1 MLMALVLA
9 VSPWG
14 QAVASTNA
22 SATRAEAASRLEEA
36 APSTEIDEAAEA
48 FARGVQAFKEARYD
62 DALVEFSRAQEL
74 APHPDTLFN
83 VGLAQQRTDRHV
95 EAWQSFEAL
104 LRAARDEQER
114 EDILAAQAASRPHV
128 AWLRVLTDTEN
139 VMVCLD
145 GEPMPVDDQGRH
157 AKLTT
162 PGSHRLDVDRQRR
175 ALELEGGESRTVELE
190 AAPPAA
196 SPPPRKTLRALAGL
210 AIGGAAAATGAGLG
224 SAFVEDPR
232 QARLGLGLTAA
243 TAGSLAVATTVAAL
257 LVHRKARR
265 GKPPAPLRECPQ
277 P

>member
-14 QAVASTNA
+14 HAVASV
-22 SATRAEAASRLEEA
+22 SAARAEAASRHEEV
-36 APSTEIDEAAEA
+36 APSAELDEAAAA

-62 DALVEFSRAQEL
+62 DALVEFSHAQEL

-104 LRAARDEQER
+104 LSQAHDEQER

-128 AWLRVLTDTEN
+128 AWLRVLAEPAD
-139 VMVCLD
+139 VLVCFD
-145 GEPMPVDDQGRH
+145 GEAMPVDDEGHH
-157 AKLTT
+157 ALLTT

-175 ALELEGGESRTVELE
+175 ALELEGGESRTVELTVMPT
-190 AAPPAA
+190 ASPAPP
-196 SPPPRKTLRALAGL
+196 RRTLRALAGL

-232 QARLGLGLTAA
+232 QARLGLGLGAA

-257 LVHRKARR
+257 LVHRKARKKAAPAR
-265 GKPPAPLRECPQ
+265 LRQCPP
-277 P
+277 